1 VKNMKM
7 NKLVALFIIAIIV
20 SPNLTIVRGQ
30 TLTLAPFN
38 AGYEPGDDISIS
50 GTAPATANLTLVI
63 VFNSTILIEANFTAK
78 ADGNYSE
85 EYEIPDNATEGVYT
99 VTVSDEGESVD
110 ADFTVASDA
119 GDDSRELAETLIEQA
134 EDAKDNV
141 EDAFD
146 DLEDEGVGV
155 PSEVNSSYLQGI
167 EYMDMAKEI
176 FDVGNFTGASEMAF
190 EAIQLLGD
198 ALEGALSLQPQEEP
212 AAGVEDDQTGV
223 EGDHDGPQGLN
234 GIRVALERANRYWNN
249 LDEAVMRL
257 EEETDQDVSSIRIAL
272 TEAKGAL
279 EDAEAHAV
287 LESFTEAREAFT
299 RARKVLGRINGLL
312 NSSVKDRAE
321 KQAEKFLIQFQ
332 RRVAKISGTV
342 TGLQGNLAANKTRKV
357 KDVLES
363 TAETLLNISDS
374 LEGGNLTDVVDDLDD
389 VVEGLDDGLDELNGE
404 GLSKQIKAV
413 YRFEAKVVSLNGSL
427 QRLAN
432 AGYNTSGL
440 DDYLSEAEGLLSLIE
455 EKIREGDEGAVEE
468 LLEEVGGLI
477 EEAQELF
484 KRLQKAG
491 ERASRV
497 TTNGRGRSVNPGMEN
512 TDDDEE
518 DNITVASMVGLDSDE
533 IAGEL
538 RELMGTISQIEET
551 LANISTTGVN
561 TTDVEVLIVEAKA
574 LIEDA
579 KALAEENP
587 DEAKELTEVVEELL
601 DNAMDLLEGTT
612 EAESNMSVVAFE
624 PDDDDD
630 EKDEGDEDSSNPEL
644 PDEQPDDV
652 GSLG

>member
-1 VKNMKM
+1 
-7 NKLVALFIIAIIV
+7 
-20 SPNLTIVRGQ
+20 
-30 TLTLAPFN
+30 
-38 AGYEPGDDISIS
+38 
-50 GTAPATANLTLVI
+50 
-63 VFNSTILIEANFTAK
+63 
-78 ADGNYSE
+78 
-85 EYEIPDNATEGVYT
+85 
-99 VTVSDEGESVD
+99 
-110 ADFTVASDA
+110 
-119 GDDSRELAETLIEQA
+119 
-134 EDAKDNV
+134 
-141 EDAFD
+141 
-146 DLEDEGVGV
+146 
-155 PSEVNSSYLQGI
+155 
-167 EYMDMAKEI
+167 
-176 FDVGNFTGASEMAF
+176 
-190 EAIQLLGD
+190 
-198 ALEGALSLQPQEEP
+198 
-212 AAGVEDDQTGV
+212 
-223 EGDHDGPQGLN
+223 
-234 GIRVALERANRYWNN
+234 
-249 LDEAVMRL
+249 
-257 EEETDQDVSSIRIAL
+257 
-272 TEAKGAL
+272 
-279 EDAEAHAV
+279 
-287 LESFTEAREAFT
+287 
-299 RARKVLGRINGLL
+299 
-312 NSSVKDRAE
+312 
-321 KQAEKFLIQFQ
+321 
-332 RRVAKISGTV
+332 
-342 TGLQGNLAANKTRKV
+342 
-357 KDVLES
+357 
-363 TAETLLNISDS
+363 
-374 LEGGNLTDVVDDLDD
+374 LTDVVDDLDD